1 MASRL
6 WRKPRVSTTSSGSFA
21 LVLFTIVLFL
31 GLATYVRIVQINLE
45 EIHLVGAMNRLRRA
59 YADSAPEV
67 RDYFTSGVR

>member
-1 MASRL
+1 M
-6 WRKPRVSTTSSGSFA
+6 
-21 LVLFTIVLFL
+21 VLFTIVLFL

-67 RDYFTSGVR
+67 RDYFTSGVK